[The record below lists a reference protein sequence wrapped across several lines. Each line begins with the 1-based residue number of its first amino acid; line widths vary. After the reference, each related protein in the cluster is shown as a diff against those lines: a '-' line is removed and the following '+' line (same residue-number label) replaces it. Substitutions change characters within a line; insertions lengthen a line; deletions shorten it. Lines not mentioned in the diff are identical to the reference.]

1 MYQRYYKQRKFGRIF
16 SFALVVGSGVTHYV
30 KSSYQTL
37 KNTFK
42 LENVMKYEEYF
53 PDNVK
58 SVFQDIKEIQSGKT
72 NISQVKSK
80 YNPFEHK
87 KIDVEKEFMMK
98 NKWIFSDTGILH
110 NEEKINKYDKKDF
123 KLQKTL
129 DINEDDVKLRETF
142 LLFNKLKNKFI

>member
-1 MYQRYYKQRKFGRIF
+1 LGIGDWG
-16 SFALVVGSGVTHYV
+16 LG
-30 KSSYQTL
+30 
-37 KNTFK
+37 
-42 LENVMKYEEYF
+42 
-53 PDNVK
+53 
-58 SVFQDIKEIQSGKT
+58 QSP
-72 NISQVKSK
+72 IP
-80 YNPFEHK
+80 NPQSPIPNPH
-87 KIDVEKEFMMK
+87 VEKEFIMK